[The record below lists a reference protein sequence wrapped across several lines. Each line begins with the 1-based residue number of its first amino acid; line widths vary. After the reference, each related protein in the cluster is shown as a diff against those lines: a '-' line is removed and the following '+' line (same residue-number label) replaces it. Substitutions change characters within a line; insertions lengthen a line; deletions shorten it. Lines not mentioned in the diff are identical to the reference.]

1 MHMGIEIARGE
12 GVKVDRTNIDRDFIM
27 NIRNGN
33 SSYEDIIS
41 YLENKKIEMEDAM
54 TSSTLPEK
62 IDIEKINNLLIEIR
76 KRQLY

>member
-1 MHMGIEIARGE
+1 
-12 GVKVDRTNIDRDFIM
+12 M

-62 IDIEKINNLLIEIR
+62 IDIEKIKLYVIYHILLH
-76 KRQLY
+76 KN